1 MRSLKT
7 HLTLATILLVA
18 IVSIGCSPK
27 HKRLTTA
34 VDVTAQEIMLSDEA
48 LQLGIKDT
56 LQFGTMRQGEVVV
69 KSLRIRNGTTQPI
82 VLLRHATSCGCVKIH
97 YDRKP
102 IATGESLMVDFEFDS
117 KSLQGWQMKLL
128 ELYFADK
135 DTPVKIYI
143 DAEVE

>member
-7 HLTLATILLVA
+7 HLILATILLVA

-27 HKRLTTA
+27 HKRLVAT
-34 VDVTAQEIMLSDEA
+34 VDVAAQEIMLSNEA

-56 LQFGTMRQGEVVV
+56 LQFGSMRQGEVVV
-69 KSLRIRNGTTQPI
+69 KSLRIRNCTPQPI
-82 VLLRHATSCGCVKIH
+82 VLLRHATSCGCVKVS

>member
-1 MRSLKT
+1 MRNLSIL
-7 HLTLATILLVA
+7 LATAALCVA
-18 IVSIGCSPK
+18 IAGSSCQPR
-27 HKRLTTA
+27 HKVLSVA
-34 VDVTAQEIMLSDEA
+34 ADAAMQQIEFSDEA

-56 LQFGTMRQGEVVV
+56 LQFGTMRQGEVVA
-69 KSLRIRNGTTQPI
+69 KSLRIRNCNSRPI
-82 VLLRHATSCGCVKIH
+82 VLLRHATSCGCIKVN
-97 YDRKP
+97 YDRRP
-102 IATGESLMVDFEFDS
+102 VAPSESVVIDFEFDS